1 MKYIVTEMQ
10 TNLDG
15 TIGVITNSYSDR
27 NQAESKFHTVMAA
40 AAVSALPVHACQV
53 MTNEGF
59 TVNAGCYHHDGA
71 VQAEED

>member
-1 MKYIVTEMQ
+1 MKYIVIEIQ
-10 TNLDG
+10 TNQDG
-15 TIGVITNSYSDR
+15 TVGSLVSSYDDR
-27 NQAESKFHTVMAA
+27 NQAESKFHSVMAA